1 MSKESR
7 RTRGTGIRS
16 KLTAQMLL
24 VGLAPL
30 VVLGAL
36 GYVVLRRSGE
46 AFDRNLRDTAQL
58 TLTNAAKD
66 LAGQLDVYMEERVRD
81 VLTWA
86 SDPLIVDAATR
97 ADAAARQHGWP
108 GYPAIASQPD
118 TIKRIETEMTGV
130 RSLNPLPGATQYLKD
145 QVGQTKVFRE
155 VFFTD
160 KSGYNA
166 AISNMTSD
174 FVQSD
179 EGWWV
184 NAWNKGL
191 DIGKVGF
198 DESAGVWSID
208 VSARIDH
215 PRTQEPVGVLK
226 AVLDISAVQAL
237 ATQSAQK
244 LPGAAVQVMI
254 RRTGMLLADTG
265 VSHDRRFIMSDEG
278 NLLKRKVPAAA
289 LAATASTP
297 AGYLVDEGD
306 ASGVTPRRQQVVGY
320 AVGAGK
326 GQFPDV
332 PEFEGLGWAVIV
344 GQDKKVAFAALDQ
357 LGAQQRTLTGLL
369 VGVLSLAA
377 VGLGVVGTFLGR
389 RISRPLLE
397 LSQAAR
403 RLSTGD
409 LGVEVQV
416 RSTDEIGQLAGTF
429 NETVVRLRG
438 QLRTEA
444 ERDEER
450 KKREELQR
458 NITRFLETATEI
470 AGGDLT
476 KRGEVTADVLGNVVD
491 AINVMVEE
499 IETIV
504 RDARQAALQVG
515 LSAGD
520 LIQASDQMATGAEA
534 QSREA
539 SSASAPST
547 SWRIGAAGRRERG
560 RVGARRPGD
569 AGCRPEGRGAVRSSL
584 EGMQRIRGEVQTIA
598 KKIKSLGDRSLEISD
613 IVNTIEDI
621 ASQTNLLALNASIEA
636 AGAGEAGLRFA
647 IVADEVRKLAER
659 SAKATKDIAL
669 LIRNVQVETQEAIV
683 LVEQGTREVES
694 GYGVTVEAGER
705 LKQIATISERSSGL
719 AQEISTASQRQVRTH
734 GGRGHGRAVDR
745 DGGGSDRAGRSADA
759 EDRRRAREA
768 RGHAAGQPGAL
779 QAHGVTLASAA
790 GRAGNGGRARR
801 RCRTRNGSSCAASS
815 SWRRGTPSRRWRRGC
830 PACWSPRHPARRSRR
845 WWSWRTG

>member
-208 VSARIDH
+208 VSARIDN
-215 PRTQEPVGVLK
+215 PRTQEPLGVLK

-306 ASGVTPRRQQVVGY
+306 ASGATPRRQQVVGY
-320 AVGAGK
+320 AVSAGK

-397 LSQAAR
+397 LSHAAR

-409 LGVEVQV
+409 LGVEVRV

-429 NETVVRLRG
+429 NETVARLRG

-458 NITRFLETATEI
+458 NITRFLETATQI
-470 AGGDLT
+470 AGGDLS

-539 SSASAPST
+539 SSASSAVDELAHSVRQVAE
-547 SWRIGAAGRRERG
+547 SADGSARAARDTLD
-560 RVGARRPGD
+560 AAQKGD
-569 AGCRPEGRGAVRSSL
+569 GAVRSSL

-613 IVNTIEDI
+613 IVNTIDDI

-694 GYGVTVEAGER
+694 GYGLTVEAGER

-719 AQEISTASQRQVRTH
+719 AQEISTASQRQVRTTE
-734 GGRGHGRAVDR
+734 GVATAVQSIATVAVQTEQGVLQTRRTVDELVKL
-745 DGGGSDRAGRSADA
+745 ADT
-759 EDRRRAREA
+759 
-768 RGHAAGQPGAL
+768 L
-779 QAHGVTLASAA
+779 QASLERFKLTA
-790 GRAGNGGRARR
+790 
-801 RCRTRNGSSCAASS
+801 
-815 SWRRGTPSRRWRRGC
+815 
-830 PACWSPRHPARRSRR
+830 
-845 WWSWRTG
+845 